1 MRYRFIATTLA
12 VSFAAFAALIAPIAK
27 PIAKAEDAAKDVKGL
42 FLMSD
47 YPAVTLRPGETSSI
61 SLKLQNYDLPP
72 ERLALSV
79 SGVPAGWTATLMGG
93 GQPVGAA
100 MPATNAS
107 VPLELRLDVPKN
119 ATVGTETLT
128 VTAAGGSST
137 VTLPIAVTLAKDLPA
152 KLTLTPQLPQL
163 RGTSK
168 SSFEFQLAIKNDSGK
183 KLTVS
188 LSAQTPQNFDASF
201 SEQYGSQELNAVPI
215 EAGQTKNVK
224 LKVTPPNT
232 AAAGSYKVVARV
244 GAEDAVATTELT
256 IDITGQ
262 PKLDISGR
270 DGLLSTRATAG
281 KETSVPIIITNTG
294 TAPADSDRAQRI
306 GAQRLEDH
314 LRSEDHRSHRAECQ
328 QGSAG
333 TDHADRE
340 GDRRRLCDD
349 HPRFDPRRV
358 RNHDLPRHGDDLDA
372 VGHRRRRHYRCGASG
387 HGRCRCEVRPAMS
400 ADNVIEAKGLT
411 KTYGHAI
418 AVDHISFTVGR
429 GEIFGLLGPNGA
441 GKTTTILMLL
451 GLTEISSGDVSV
463 LGFNPAREPLSVK
476 RRVGYLP
483 DTVGFYDQMTAVDN
497 LSYTARLIGF
507 RKAEREKRIADALA
521 RVGLT
526 EAAEN
531 RVGTFSRGMRQRLGL
546 AEILM
551 KGAQVAI
558 LDEPTSGL
566 DPHATAELLAIIRG
580 FKGEGVTVLLSSHLL
595 ERVQSVCDRVAL
607 FSGGHIA
614 LMGTVAELGR
624 EVLGGGYVVDI
635 EADGAGLAERLTLI
649 PGVSGVERTG
659 IGKLRLHADRDVRPE
674 AAAEVVAMQG
684 RLKYLGVQEPSLD
697 AIYTRYFEVKAQE
710 EASAKA
716 GARHAA

>member
-1 MRYRFIATTLA
+1 
-12 VSFAAFAALIAPIAK
+12 
-27 PIAKAEDAAKDVKGL
+27 
-42 FLMSD
+42 MSD

-256 IDITGQ
+256 MDITGQ

-270 DGLLSTRATAG
+270 DGLLSTSATAG
-281 KETSVPIIITNTG
+281 KEKSIPIIITNTG
-294 TAPADSDRAQRI
+294 TAPADQVELSGSAPSGWKITFDPKTIDRIAPNANKEVQALITPTEKAIAGDYVTTIRASTRGESASARPSASRWRPRRC
-306 GAQRLEDH
+306 GASPASASSVWRFWSWSVPS
-314 LRSEDHRSHRAECQ
+314 R
-328 QGSAG
+328 GSAG
-333 TDHADRE
+333 DERGQCHRGQGSDQDLRPRDRCRSHLLH
-340 GDRRRLCDD
+340 RRSRRDLRAARAERCGQDD
-349 HPRFDPRRV
+349 
-358 RNHDLPRHGDDLDA
+358 DDLDA
-372 VGHRRRRHYRCGASG
+372 ARSYRDFQRRRERARLQPGARAAFG
-387 HGRCRCEVRPAMS
+387 QAPCR
-400 ADNVIEAKGLT
+400 L
-411 KTYGHAI
+411 
-418 AVDHISFTVGR
+418 
-429 GEIFGLLGPNGA
+429 
-441 GKTTTILMLL
+441 
-451 GLTEISSGDVSV
+451 
-463 LGFNPAREPLSVK
+463 
-476 RRVGYLP
+476 LP

-710 EASAKA
+710 AASAKA